1 MPRIDAHQHFW
12 KFDSVRDNWITD
24 DMSVIQKDFLPVDLH
39 PLLQKNKFD
48 GCVVV
53 QSDQSEGENIFQL
66 INAEENDFIK
76 GIVGWVDLQSELVE
90 ERLEHYQSFKKIK
103 GFRHVLQGE
112 SDRALM
118 LRPSFK
124 RGISL
129 LNKYDFT
136 FDILIFPDQLPYSSE
151 LVKAFPD
158 QPFVIDHIAKPD
170 IKNKN
175 ISEWESDMEIIAQY
189 ENVYC
194 KISGMITEADKS
206 RSKEDFTPYMDVVIK
221 SFGTKRIMF
230 GSDWPVCLLAASYDE
245 VVNITQEYFSSFSQ
259 NEQQLFFGEN
269 ASTFYKLS

>member
-175 ISEWESDMEIIAQY
+175 ISEWKSDMEIIAQY

-194 KISGMITEADKS
+194 KISGMITEADKN

>member
-194 KISGMITEADKS
+194 KISGMITEVDKN